1 LLLLSLVAL
10 AVFAPLLPLP
20 EPTRPDL
27 LARLAAPTLK
37 FNTLGA
43 HPFGTD
49 QLGRDLLS
57 RIAYGARITLLVATI
72 AVGLGACVGSA
83 FGLLAGFFGGIWDRV
98 IMRIAD
104 MQLAVPMILLALLI
118 VSLAGPSL
126 RNLILVLAL
135 TSWVRYARVVRAQV
149 LSLRSRDFITA
160 ARAIDASALRIILMH
175 ILPNVVGAIVV
186 VGTLELARAILL
198 ESSLSFLGMGVQP
211 PTPSWGRMLA
221 EGRTF
226 ISSHW
231 WIATFPGLAIALTVL
246 SINLI
251 GDQLRD
257 YSDPTL
263 RKAFK

>member
-1 LLLLSLVAL
+1 
-10 AVFAPLLPLP
+10 
-20 EPTRPDL
+20 
-27 LARLAAPTLK
+27 
-37 FNTLGA
+37 
-43 HPFGTD
+43 
-49 QLGRDLLS
+49 
-57 RIAYGARITLLVATI
+57 
-72 AVGLGACVGSA
+72 
-83 FGLLAGFFGGIWDRV
+83 
-98 IMRIAD
+98 MRIAD

-126 RNLILVLAL
+126 RNLIFVLAL

-149 LSLRSRDFITA
+149 LSLRSRDFIMA
-160 ARAIDASALRIILMH
+160 ARAIDASALRIILIH
-175 ILPNVVGAIVV
+175 ILPNVLGAIVV